1 MYSKFSDY
9 TKLTFSPIELGPSLI
24 DELVLLP
31 EGPDSDESTEG
42 VGEVG
47 EDGRAA
53 DALEALEFPGGRYE
67 SSQES

>member
-1 MYSKFSDY
+1 MH
-9 TKLTFSPIELGPSLI
+9 LV
-24 DELVLLP
+24 DEFVLLS
-31 EGPDSDESTEG
+31 ECPDGDESAEG